1 MRLFRQLLLALA
13 LIMPAIAS
21 ADNVIFVARHADK
34 VDGPDPVLSAHG
46 QARAQQL
53 ASMLGKAGIKAIYS
67 TDTKRT
73 RGTAAPIA
81 AALSLPVDIYDPR
94 KQAEFATKLKTLTG
108 NTLVIAHS
116 NTITD
121 LVRLLGG
128 EPGADNPESEYGRVY
143 QVILHPDGRT
153 TTVLL
158 TAQP

>member
-1 MRLFRQLLLALA
+1 MRLFRQLLIAFALT
-13 LIMPAIAS
+13 MPAIAS
-21 ADNVIFVARHADK
+21 ADNVLFIARHADK

-53 ASMLGKAGIKAIYS
+53 AKMLAKAQIKSIFS

-73 RGTAAPIA
+73 QQTAAPLA
-81 AALSLPVDIYDPR
+81 AAMAVPVQSYDAR
-94 KQAEFATKLKTLTG
+94 KQAEFAAKLKTLQG
-108 NTLVIAHS
+108 NTLVIGHS

-121 LVRLLGG
+121 LVRELGG
-128 EPGADNPESEYGRVY
+128 DPGAENPEAEYGRVY
-143 QVILHPDGRT
+143 QVVVHPDGKA